1 MSATFQPAGVDP
13 DDDAMIRL
21 AAGDDHA
28 LDELMDRWSSGVIG
42 FLMRLTGNHATACD
56 LAQEAFVRLYQS
68 RERYRPGG
76 TFKAFLFQISANLA
90 RNHARWRNRHPETSM
105 DRDEFPEPAGP
116 EHSNP
121 SSEAVAGEATRAVK
135 EAVLALPEDFR
146 TPLVL
151 SVYEGHGHKEIASML
166 GCSAKAVE
174 MRIYKARQILR
185 GELQEFLA
193 G

>member
-1 MSATFQPAGVDP
+1 MSAPFQISATDP
-13 DDDAMIRL
+13 DDAAMTRL
-21 AAGDDHA
+21 AAGDDSA
-28 LDELMDRWSSGVIG
+28 LDELMGRWSSGVID

-56 LAQEAFVRLYQS
+56 LAQETFVRLYQA
-68 RERYRPGG
+68 RERYRPSG
-76 TFKAFLFQISANLA
+76 TFRAFLYKISSNLA
-90 RNHARWRNRHPETSM
+90 RNHARWRSRRPEISA
-105 DRDEFPEPAGP
+105 DQEEFPEPAGP

-121 SSEAVAGEATRAVK
+121 LSETVAEETAEAVRQAI
-135 EAVLALPEDFR
+135 LALPVDLR
-146 TPLVL
+146 APLVL
-151 SVYEGHGHKEIASML
+151 SVYEGQKHREIASVL